1 MTSIDF
7 PNGLTT
13 ISTLTFANCSS
24 LQYITIPNNVTEIDS
39 FAFYGCSSMKSVI
52 IPDNVTK
59 IGQKAFEDTGLTVVI
74 MNPVVKNELELEF
87 GSNQSF
93 YGKDNVVI
101 G

>member
-1 MTSIDF
+1 
-7 PNGLTT
+7 
-13 ISTLTFANCSS
+13 
-24 LQYITIPNNVTEIDS
+24 
-39 FAFYGCSSMKSVI
+39 MKSVI

-101 G
+101 NPNRETLRSRTRTRT